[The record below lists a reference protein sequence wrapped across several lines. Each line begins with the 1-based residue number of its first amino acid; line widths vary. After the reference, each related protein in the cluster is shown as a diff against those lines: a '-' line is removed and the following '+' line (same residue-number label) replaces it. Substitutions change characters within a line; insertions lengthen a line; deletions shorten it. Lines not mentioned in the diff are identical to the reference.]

1 MPKGQTVNK
10 LILILFAASTLQAQ
24 PQDQPQSVLYKA
36 AAIHTADK
44 GTIRNGQMLVTDGI
58 IQAVGQN
65 IRVTRQTKIVDLGNL
80 QLYPGLIAATT
91 SLGLAEINAVRATQ
105 DTTEVGEFTPDVEA
119 WVSVNPDSELIPV
132 ARANGFTHAL
142 VAPMGGTITGAS
154 GLIKLAGWG
163 VEDMTVK
170 THAALH
176 LWWPVMTLNTRPKET
191 LRDPD
196 KYKSPKEQTQAR
208 DKKLK
213 TIDEFFDEAEAY
225 ARARKAG
232 GADFKKVPA
241 WEGMLSALPG
251 KQPIMVHANEVRQIK
266 TAVAWAKR
274 RKFKIVLAAS
284 RDSWQVAD
292 LLAKEKVPVIFDNV
306 FTLPQRDT
314 DPHDIHFRAAGILHK
329 AGVKVAH
336 SEPMGSW
343 GASRVRNIVYA
354 AAQSMAYG
362 LPREAALRSLTLH
375 PAQMLGVADR
385 LGSLT
390 PKKEATFIAVNG
402 DVFDIRANVKHMWIA
417 GKKISL
423 QSRHT
428 RLYEKYKN
436 RPKPIK

>member
-1 MPKGQTVNK
+1 MNK
-10 LILILFAASTLQAQ
+10 LIPILFAAATLQAQ
-24 PQDQPQSVLYKA
+24 PQEQPQTVLYKA

-65 IRVTRQTKIVDLGNL
+65 IRATRQTKIVDLGEL
-80 QLYPGLIAATT
+80 HLYPGLIAATT
-91 SLGLAEINAVRATQ
+91 SLGLTEINAVRATQ
-105 DTTEVGEFTPDVEA
+105 DTTEVGEFTPHVEA

-142 VAPMGGTITGAS
+142 VAPMGGSITGAS

-176 LWWPVMTLNTRPKET
+176 LWWPVMSLNTRPKQT

-196 KYKSPKEQTQAR
+196 KYKSPKEQTRTR
-208 DKKLK
+208 DKNIKA
-213 TIDEFFDEAEAY
+213 IDEFFNEAEAY

-241 WEGMLSALPG
+241 WEGMLSALSG

-274 RKFKIVLAAS
+274 RKLKIVLAAS
-284 RDSWQVAD
+284 RDAWQVAD

-329 AGVKVAH
+329 AGVKIAH

-354 AAQSMAYG
+354 AGKSMAYG
-362 LPREAALRSLTLH
+362 LPRETALRSLTLH

-402 DVFDIRANVKHMWIA
+402 DIFDIRANVKHMWIA
-417 GKKISL
+417 GKKIRL

>member
-1 MPKGQTVNK
+1 MPKGQTVK
-10 LILILFAASTLQAQ
+10 KVISILFAAATLQAQ
-24 PQDQPQSVLYKA
+24 EQPQSILYKA

-44 GTIRNGQMLVTDGI
+44 GTIKNAQMLVTDGV
-58 IQAVGQN
+58 IQAIGQN
-65 IRVTRQTKIVDLGNL
+65 IRVTRQTKIVDLGKL

-196 KYKSPKEQTQAR
+196 KYKSPKEQTRAR

-213 TIDEFFDEAEAY
+213 TIDEFFNEAEAY

-232 GADFKKVPA
+232 GADFRKVPA
-241 WEGMLSALPG
+241 WEGMLSALLG

-284 RDSWQVAD
+284 RDAWQVAN

-336 SEPMGSW
+336 SEPIGSW

-390 PKKEATFIAVNG
+390 PKKEATFIAVDG
-402 DVFDIRANVKHMWIA
+402 DIFDIRANVKHMWIA

-436 RPKPIK
+436 RPKSIR

>member
-1 MPKGQTVNK
+1 
-10 LILILFAASTLQAQ
+10 
-24 PQDQPQSVLYKA
+24 
-36 AAIHTADK
+36 
-44 GTIRNGQMLVTDGI
+44 
-58 IQAVGQN
+58 
-65 IRVTRQTKIVDLGNL
+65 
-80 QLYPGLIAATT
+80 LYPGLIAATT

-241 WEGMLSALPG
+241 WEGMLSALSG

-284 RDSWQVAD
+284 RDAWQVAD

-336 SEPMGSW
+336 SEPIGSW

-390 PKKEATFIAVNG
+390 PKKEATFIAVDG
-402 DVFDIRANVKHMWIA
+402 DIFDIRANVKHMWIA

-436 RPKPIK
+436 RPKPIR

>member
-1 MPKGQTVNK
+1 
-10 LILILFAASTLQAQ
+10 
-24 PQDQPQSVLYKA
+24 
-36 AAIHTADK
+36 
-44 GTIRNGQMLVTDGI
+44 
-58 IQAVGQN
+58 
-65 IRVTRQTKIVDLGNL
+65 
-80 QLYPGLIAATT
+80 
-91 SLGLAEINAVRATQ
+91 
-105 DTTEVGEFTPDVEA
+105 VGEFTPDVEA

-142 VAPMGGTITGAS
+142 VAPMGGSITGAS

-176 LWWPVMTLNTRPKET
+176 LWWPVMSLNTRPKQT

-196 KYKSPKEQTQAR
+196 KYKSPKEQTRTR
-208 DKKLK
+208 DKNIKA
-213 TIDEFFDEAEAY
+213 IDEFFNEAEAY

-241 WEGMLSALPG
+241 WEGMLSALSG

-274 RKFKIVLAAS
+274 RKLKIVLAAS
-284 RDSWQVAD
+284 RDAWQVAD

-329 AGVKVAH
+329 AGVKIAH

-354 AAQSMAYG
+354 AGKSMAYG
-362 LPREAALRSLTLH
+362 LPRETALRSLTLH

-402 DVFDIRANVKHMWIA
+402 DIFDIRANVKHMWIA
-417 GKKISL
+417 GKKIRL